1 MLTKEQTIFAKDVL
15 RLIEENRDTYKQ
27 VKRITADY
35 RLEKGT
41 TESYNGRQILELLQ
55 NADDAKTDTV
65 FIELNRENQTLSI
78 SNNGDPFTAEEGIA
92 SLMIANTSSKKREFI
107 GNKGLG
113 FRSILNWVTEV
124 KIKTKTDSVV
134 FSQEIAKKEFNA
146 LTEEAQRKLITDNED
161 HLSEGEVPFAILAI
175 PRLIENKEPSAYQT
189 TIELKYINGNEE
201 VIYGIE
207 SQLSLLAPE
216 ILLFLNHIKTI
227 VVKDSKG
234 VLDKSLSK
242 VINESEAKVSINN
255 ATWNIMDSGD
265 VLYNTEKG
273 KEQYYRYKI
282 AWKDD
287 LSDVNSKF
295 FTYFPTQERTHLP
308 FLIHATLDLDP
319 TRNHINN
326 SKDNINLLS
335 EIAKSIGDIAEN
347 SIRKETSDWSSYKFL
362 TVDRANENEILKDFY
377 KTIAGFKNTLKIFPC
392 VDGSYCTYEDA
403 VFYGD
408 EFSNW
413 VMRNKAEALFA
424 DLIIPENIE
433 IDLNYGSDYSEEG
446 WQEILA
452 SVTKLITSIPERA
465 QLIKLLTSWSFREIH
480 SSKNKVPLLIDN
492 AGDPISEYNQ
502 AFMMNRKDI
511 EKYFIPKAV
520 EISFMSDGLYT
531 ELIKVFEEEIKE
543 KRIENEHRSRPLKRL
558 VSDIVNIGSN
568 DITDVIRHIVT
579 TSENKIKA
587 TEDNDDDK
595 LKIVT
600 EMVKSLFSIY
610 QVNPDRRNSINLDVP
625 LLNKNLEVSYGKDL
639 FLGEGYDTGK
649 TTAIIFKDIFDDAN
663 YVLDND
669 YWELEDNGVSYLDNF
684 FLWLGVNR
692 ITKTKQITEQLH
704 RDDENSF
711 TKFVFN
717 QTSWPENNSH
727 KEYKVTEITNFES
740 IVNHPNFSIEILVAW
755 IISDGYISRQLSFDN
770 EDTFSYSFHNK
781 VTPVND
787 NPSYIYFQV
796 VEKYLNG
803 LNTKFIADLDFA
815 KELGYNSINFEHQVF
830 KALGISENKIIDVL
844 HQLKV
849 SRLFNDL
856 EVDEV
861 YSILQEL
868 SEIEPEEKYARKIYN
883 LAFSFFKLKKDFDYA
898 NKVKDYKLL
907 AKKRNKKEYVSV
919 DKVYYSDNSTL
930 PSKIAEDFWVFDFPK
945 RSGESQISKYF
956 GVKTFKDVDLQI
968 YQDSVRESVVDVE
981 FQKWFEKIKPYILTY
996 RLSSIKDSIQKNE
1009 ADELKK
1015 VDIKLVSSLRYAIEN
1030 GESKNLLSGEFLPN
1044 PTSQGFYLCVEQN
1057 TTLEIVKDTPKICE
1071 AFAEILCV
1079 LFKVN
1084 EHKDYYRT
1092 IFKDKNSLKDT
1103 IFTIEVN
1110 SLTEHY
1116 NQALELLGISRDE
1129 SRFWSKVYELG
1140 NKDFPITVKDSD
1152 ELAELV
1158 LNDFGFKISKQFKNI
1173 NYADFNDQL
1182 SIDFLKAVTSELE
1195 IPITHLFDKD
1205 FNGIISYH
1213 KAQFETTIFDFKE
1226 DFNTCLW
1233 KHLNQYRELHK
1244 QLITF
1249 QEAYE
1254 NLIHT
1259 KMIENV
1265 LLDNRFEL
1273 ELNYLDVLKEAVN
1286 KEFGIEIDK
1295 DVEVYTIKIL
1305 PEYKVLLK
1313 ENKINEVDIEEAEIR
1328 SLLYFKGNDNEI
1340 LGYLA
1345 NIKDINDNEDDFE
1358 PEEEEIAEIIFSSS
1372 MKINPTISNGKNRKK
1387 GSWNHSDKDLKRNKI
1402 SGKKAEQIVF
1412 NSLKKSEIIEKVEW
1426 VSSFSNTSDKSD
1438 NKHYDIRYKSVDN
1451 PNWKYLEVKSF
1462 NGTYFH
1468 LSRSEKS
1475 EAIKRGKDFEIALVL
1490 DGQVHILKDYFNE
1503 DVDFDN
1509 NDLFFASPSDYIIS
1523 LQLKKEQ

>member
-1 MLTKEQTIFAKDVL
+1 MLTDEQTIFAEDVL
-15 RLIEENRDTYKQ
+15 KLIEENRDTYKQ
-27 VKRITADY
+27 VKRITSDY

-65 FIELNRENQTLSI
+65 VIELDRENHTLSI
-78 SNNGDPFTAEEGIA
+78 SNNGNPFTAEEGIA
-92 SLMIANTSSKKREFI
+92 SLMIAHTSSKKREFI

-124 KIKTKTDSVV
+124 KIKTKTDTVV
-134 FSQEIAKKEFNA
+134 FSQEIAKAEFKT
-146 LTEEAQRKLITDNED
+146 LSKEAQRKLIVDNKEY
-161 HLSEGEVPFAILAI
+161 LSEGEVPFAILAI
-175 PRLIENKEPSAYQT
+175 PRLYTNKEPSGSQT
-189 TIELKYINGNEE
+189 TIELKYISDNEE
-201 VIYGIE
+201 VIEGIE
-207 SQLSLLAPE
+207 GQLSLLAPE

-227 VVKDSKG
+227 EVKDSQG
-234 VLDKSLSK
+234 ILDKSLSRFTNDSGAK
-242 VINESEAKVSINN
+242 ITIND
-255 ATWNIMDSGD
+255 ATWNIKDSGD
-265 VLYNTEKG
+265 VLYKTVKG

-377 KTIAGFKNTLKIFPC
+377 KTIADFKNTLKIFPC

-413 VMRNKAEALFA
+413 VIRNKVESLFT

-433 IDLNYGSDYSEEG
+433 ADLNYGSEYSEEG

-452 SVTKLITSIPERA
+452 SVTTQIPSIFERA
-465 QLIKLLTSWSFREIH
+465 QLIKLLTSWSFRKIH

-558 VSDIVNIGSN
+558 ISDIVNIGSN

-587 TEDNDDDK
+587 TEENDDGK

-639 FLGEGYDTGK
+639 FLGEGYDTGI
-649 TTAIIFKDIFDDAN
+649 TTAVIFKDIFDDAN

-669 YWELEDNGVSYLDNF
+669 YWELEDNGISYLDNF

-770 EDTFSYSFHNK
+770 EDAFSYSFHNK

-787 NPSYIYFQV
+787 NPSYIYYQV
-796 VEKYLNG
+796 AENYLNG

-830 KALGISENKIIDVL
+830 KALSISENKIIDVL

-868 SEIEPEEKYARKIYN
+868 EGINPEEKYARKIYN
-883 LAFSFFKLKKDFDYA
+883 LAFSFFKLKKNFDYA
-898 NKVKDYKLL
+898 NKIKDYKLL
-907 AKKRNKKEYVSV
+907 AKKRNKKEYISV

-968 YQDSVRESVVDVE
+968 YQDSIRESVADVE
-981 FQKWFEKIKPYILTY
+981 FQKWFDKIKPYILTY

-1009 ADELKK
+1009 ADELRK

-1030 GESKNLLSGEFLPN
+1030 GESKNLLSGEFLPS

-1084 EHKDYYRT
+1084 EHKDNYRT
-1092 IFKDKNSLKDT
+1092 TFKDKNSLKDT

-1129 SRFWSKVYELG
+1129 SRFWFKVYELG
-1140 NKDFPITVKDSD
+1140 NKNFPIAVKDSD

-1173 NYADFNDQL
+1173 DYTDFNDQL
-1182 SIDFLKAVTSELE
+1182 SIDFLKAITSELE
-1195 IPITHLFDKD
+1195 IPITHLFEDD
-1205 FNGIISYH
+1205 FNGIINYH
-1213 KAQFETTIFDFKE
+1213 KAQFENKRNDLKE
-1226 DFNTCLW
+1226 DFNTSLW
-1233 KHLNQYRELHK
+1233 KHLNQNKELQK
-1244 QLITF
+1244 YLINF
-1249 QEAYE
+1249 QEKYE
-1254 NLIHT
+1254 NLIYGQV
-1259 KMIENV
+1259 IENS
-1265 LLDNRFEL
+1265 LLNNRFEL
-1273 ELNYLDVLKEAVN
+1273 ELNYLDALKQLVS
-1286 KEFGIEIDK
+1286 KEFGIQIKESS
-1295 DVEVYTIKIL
+1295 EVSMIKIL
-1305 PEYKVLLK
+1305 PEYKSLLK
-1313 ENKINEVDIEEAEIR
+1313 ESKFNEIDIEESEIR
-1328 SLLYFKGNDNEI
+1328 SLFYFKN
-1340 LGYLA
+1340 
-1345 NIKDINDNEDDFE
+1345 NEDKIISYLTAIIESNENEDSNE
-1358 PEEEEIAEIIFSSS
+1358 PEEEVTGEIIYSSS
-1372 MKINPTISNGKNRKK
+1372 TKLSHTFSNGKSSKN
-1387 GSWNHSDKDLKRNKI
+1387 GNWNHNDKVVKRNKL

-1412 NSLKKSEIIEKVEW
+1412 NSLKKSEDVAKVEW

-1438 NKHYDIRYKSVDN
+1438 NKHYDIRYKLNDN

-1468 LSRSEKS
+1468 LSRSEKK
-1475 EAIKRGKDFEIALVL
+1475 EAIKRGKDFEIALVI

-1509 NDLFFASPSDYIIS
+1509 NDLFYASPSDYIIS
-1523 LQLKKEQ
+1523 LQLKKE